1 MKIIEISC
9 PSCGASLNARED
21 ESRVIC
27 EFCGG
32 TVVVEDSKQEGF
44 NHEMGA
50 IKARASVS
58 DQLANTI
65 DELANPLI
73 YYKQVVTETEALK
86 KQLASF
92 EKQLKFCQNGGKL
105 ITYVIASF
113 IALIILLILCAAKA
127 PILMFLFMGIIA
139 ACMFPVVGACVLQY
153 EQNMIDGIDTTSKSI
168 AAHENT
174 IHKYDEILAAHK
186 DISIPVKY
194 RTPRAMKFISEA
206 VRGQKANSVEHA
218 ISQYDDLLM
227 REKSIAL
234 QEEQIRLQQQQ
245 INETKKLRG
254 DVYGAA
260 VVGGVV
266 ARGGNTVIKQK
277 GHSIILHLILL
288 SFGIG
293 FITIPYYTL
302 SPKHYW
308 HL

>member
-1 MKIIEISC
+1 MKIIEVSC

-21 ESRVIC
+21 QSRVIC

-58 DQLANTI
+58 DQLANAI
-65 DELANPLI
+65 DELAKPLI
-73 YYKQVVTETEALK
+73 YYKQVAAETETLK
-86 KQLASF
+86 QQLQSL
-92 EKQLKFCQNGGKL
+92 EKQLKFCQSGGKL
-105 ITYVIASF
+105 ITYISASLL
-113 IALIILLILCAAKA
+113 ALIFLLILCAARA
-127 PILMFLFMGIIA
+127 SILVFLFVGIIA
-139 ACMFPVVGACVLQY
+139 AAMFPVIGACVLQY
-153 EQNMIDGIDTTSKSI
+153 EQNMIDGIDITSKSI
-168 AAHENT
+168 TAHENT
-174 IHKYDEILAAHK
+174 SRKYKEIRDAHK
-186 DISIPVKY
+186 DINIPEKY
-194 RTPRAMKFISEA
+194 RTPRAMKFLSDAI
-206 VRGQKANSVEHA
+206 RGQKANSVEHA
-218 ISQYDDLLM
+218 MSQYDDLLM

-260 VVGGVV
+260 VVGGAI
-266 ARGGNTVIKQK
+266 ARGGRTVIRQR
-277 GHSIILHLILL
+277 GHSIIIHLLLL
-288 SFGIG
+288 SVGIG

>member
-1 MKIIEISC
+1 MKIIEINC

-21 ESRVIC
+21 ASRVIC

-44 NHEMGA
+44 NHELGA

-58 DQLANTI
+58 DQLANAI
-65 DELANPLI
+65 DELAKPLI
-73 YYKQVVTETEALK
+73 YSKQVASETEALK
-86 KQLASF
+86 QQLQSLQ
-92 EKQLKFCQNGGKL
+92 KQLKFCQNSGKL
-105 ITYVIASF
+105 VTYIGASLF
-113 IALIILLILCAAKA
+113 ALLILLILCAARA
-127 PILMFLFMGIIA
+127 SIIVFLIMGIIA
-139 ACMFPVVGACVLQY
+139 AAMFPVIGACVLQY

-168 AAHENT
+168 TAHENT
-174 IHKYDEILAAHK
+174 TRKYNEIKASHQ
-186 DISIPVKY
+186 DINIPPKY

-206 VRGQKANSVEHA
+206 IRGQKANSIEHA
-218 ISQYDDLLM
+218 LSQYDDLLM

-260 VVGGVV
+260 VVGGAI
-266 ARGGNTVIKQK
+266 ARGGKTVIRQR
-277 GHSIILHLILL
+277 GHSIIIHLLLL
-288 SFGIG
+288 SVGIG